1 MESWNICWY
10 NLNNISNNRKIMAL
24 TTSDKKEIETMIRKE
39 IRSFMDNNTLKQFED
54 KLLDRIGREIKRG
67 KLEGDVKDIT
77 LRMFREFYQFM
88 WMNRSYW
95 EPRLKNA

>member
-1 MESWNICWY
+1 MG
-10 NLNNISNNRKIMAL
+10 
-24 TTSDKKEIETMIRKE
+24 
-39 IRSFMDNNTLKQFED
+39 NNTMKQFED
-54 KLLDRIGREIKRG
+54 KLLDRIQKEIKRG
-67 KLEGDVKDIT
+67 KLEGDIKDIT

>member
-1 MESWNICWY
+1 
-10 NLNNISNNRKIMAL
+10 MAL
-24 TTSDKKEIETMIRKE
+24 TSTEKKEIEVMIRKE
-39 IRSFMDNNTLKQFED
+39 IKDFMGNTTVRQFED
-54 KLLDRIGREIKRG
+54 KLLDRISKEIKRG

>member
-1 MESWNICWY
+1 
-10 NLNNISNNRKIMAL
+10 MAL
-24 TTSDKKEIETMIRKE
+24 SSSEKKEIEVMIRKE
-39 IRSFMDNNTLKQFED
+39 IKDFMGNTTVKQFED
-54 KLLDRIGREIKRG
+54 KLLDRIGKEIKRG